1 MKLENLHS
9 LLVEELQDLY
19 SAENQ
24 IIEALPDMIEE
35 ASSPDLKNAL
45 QHHLE
50 ETRGQ
55 VRRLDQIF
63 SQLPNVKKDGKTC
76 KGMKG
81 ILKDGQD
88 LLDTDAEPEVLD
100 AGMIEVVGWL
110 VQKKEVWFL
119 DERTR
124 QKKARLLPARK
135 RTDLLIMIG
144 LQVHDVEHAVDLR
157 IDVIHLL
164 RELTLEVFAHGKI
177 TLGRRD
183 DLVRHSYGR
192 TWRKEHPTFFRH
204 VLAHDETEQRR
215 LTRAVLAHERDLHT
229 LLQGELGFRK
239 DRMIVPVVKRDVF
252 EAHNRLARAGT
263 GRAVRIRCHIAL
275 L

>member
-19 SAENQ
+19 SAETQ
-24 IIEALPDMIEE
+24 IIEALPDMIDE

-45 QHHLE
+45 QQHLE

-100 AGMIEVVGWL
+100 AGMIAAA
-110 VQKKEVWFL
+110 Q
-119 DERTR
+119 R
-124 QKKARLLPARK
+124 
-135 RTDLLIMIG
+135 
-144 LQVHDVEHAVDLR
+144 VEHYEIAGYG
-157 IDVIHLL
+157 
-164 RELTLEVFAHGKI
+164 T
-177 TLGRRD
+177 
-183 DLVRHSYGR
+183 VRTYAQLIG
-192 TWRKEHPTFFRH
+192 
-204 VLAHDETEQRR
+204 
-215 LTRAVLAHERDLHT
+215 
-229 LLQGELGFRK
+229 RK
-239 DRMIVPVVKRDVF
+239 DWAQLLEQTLNEEKQADQKLNQLASRINV
-252 EAHNRLARAGT
+252 EAKAA
-263 GRAVRIRCHIAL
+263 
-275 L
+275 

>member
-19 SAENQ
+19 SAETQ
-24 IIEALPDMIEE
+24 IIEALPDMIDE

-45 QHHLE
+45 QQHLE

-100 AGMIEVVGWL
+100 AGMIAAA
-110 VQKKEVWFL
+110 Q
-119 DERTR
+119 R
-124 QKKARLLPARK
+124 
-135 RTDLLIMIG
+135 
-144 LQVHDVEHAVDLR
+144 VEHYEIAGYGTVR
-157 IDVIHLL
+157 
-164 RELTLEVFAHGKI
+164 TYAQ
-177 TLGRRD
+177 
-183 DLVRHSYGR
+183 LVG
-192 TWRKEHPTFFRH
+192 
-204 VLAHDETEQRR
+204 
-215 LTRAVLAHERDLHT
+215 
-229 LLQGELGFRK
+229 RK
-239 DRMIVPVVKRDVF
+239 DWAQLLEQTLNEEKQADQKLNQLASRINV
-252 EAHNRLARAGT
+252 EAKAA
-263 GRAVRIRCHIAL
+263 
-275 L
+275 